1 MSTDDVSVIDISPF
15 LLGGSEDKKRVAA
28 EVGHACE
35 TIGFV
40 NIQGHGVPEQLIER
54 VRGVAY
60 EFFALAVEE
69 KLKIGRPA
77 PEITRGYDTL
87 ANQSLSASLGNP
99 SPPDLQETFGMGPV
113 DVPDDP
119 YHTEGMARVYFAPN
133 LWPARPAEMRAVFE
147 DYYRRLRALGSQ
159 IMRIFALALN
169 LREDFFDDK
178 IADSISHIRFNKY
191 PAQIEPP
198 LPGQLRAGAHTDYG
212 SLTILY
218 GEDTPGGLQVVN
230 RKGEWTDI
238 HPAPGSFVLNL
249 GDLMARWTND
259 RWVSTLHRVVNPPRQ
274 FADRERL
281 SIAFFHAPNY
291 DAEIKCVDTCQGPSN
306 PPKFEALIYGEYR
319 LDKTLKTRLSEPAV

>member
-1 MSTDDVSVIDISPF
+1 MSADDVPVIDISPF
-15 LLGGSEDKKRVAA
+15 LAGQPEGKKRVAA
-28 EVGHACE
+28 AVGRACE

-40 NIQGHGVPEQLIER
+40 NILGHGVPAQLIEH
-54 VRGVAY
+54 VRDLAY

-77 PEITRGYDTL
+77 PEITRGYDIL

-99 SPPDLQETFGMGPV
+99 SPPDLQETFGMGLV
-113 DVPDDP
+113 DVPNDP

-133 LWPARPAEMRAVFE
+133 LWPKRPAAMRPAFE
-147 DYYRRLRALGSQ
+147 EYYRRVRALAAD
-159 IMRIFALALN
+159 IMRIFALALD
-169 LREDFFDDK
+169 LPEDFFDDK
-178 IADSISHIRFNKY
+178 IADTISHIRFNKY
-191 PAQIEPP
+191 PAQLEPP

-212 SLTILY
+212 SLTVLY

-230 RKGEWTDI
+230 RKGDWIDVR
-238 HPAPGSFVLNL
+238 PAPGSFVVNL

-274 FADRERL
+274 FAESERL

-291 DAEIKCVDTCQGPSN
+291 DAEIKCVDTCQGPGN
-306 PPKFEALIYGEYR
+306 PPKYEPLTYGEYR
-319 LDKTLKTRLSEPAV
+319 LDKTLKTRLPEPAE